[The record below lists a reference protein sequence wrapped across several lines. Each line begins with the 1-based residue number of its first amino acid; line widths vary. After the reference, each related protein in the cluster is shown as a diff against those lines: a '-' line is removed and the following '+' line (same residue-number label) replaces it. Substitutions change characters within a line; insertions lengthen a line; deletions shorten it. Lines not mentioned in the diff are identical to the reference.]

1 MNPLEEILNKL
12 EEAKLLIKD
21 SEIKEILDEI
31 SFVVD
36 LIAEEIKWKYFR
48 FWQWLEFLLFR
59 LFCPRAQE

>member
-36 LIAEEIKWKYFR
+36 LIVEEIK
-48 FWQWLEFLLFR
+48 
-59 LFCPRAQE
+59 

>member
-36 LIAEEIKWKYFR
+36 LIAEEIK
-48 FWQWLEFLLFR
+48 
-59 LFCPRAQE
+59 

>member
-1 MNPLEEILNKL
+1 MNPLEEILNKI

-36 LIAEEIKWKYFR
+36 LIAEEIK
-48 FWQWLEFLLFR
+48 
-59 LFCPRAQE
+59 

>member
-1 MNPLEEILNKL
+1 MNPLEEILSKL

-36 LIAEEIKWKYFR
+36 LIAEEIK
-48 FWQWLEFLLFR
+48 
-59 LFCPRAQE
+59 

>member
-31 SFVVD
+31 SFILD
-36 LIAEEIKWKYFR
+36 LIAEEIK
-48 FWQWLEFLLFR
+48 
-59 LFCPRAQE
+59 

>member
-12 EEAKLLIKD
+12 EEAKLLVKD

-36 LIAEEIKWKYFR
+36 LIAEEIK
-48 FWQWLEFLLFR
+48 
-59 LFCPRAQE
+59 

>member
-1 MNPLEEILNKL
+1 MNHLEEILNKL

-36 LIAEEIKWKYFR
+36 LIAEEIK
-48 FWQWLEFLLFR
+48 
-59 LFCPRAQE
+59 

>member
-31 SFVVD
+31 SFVLD
-36 LIAEEIKWKYFR
+36 LIAEEIK
-48 FWQWLEFLLFR
+48 
-59 LFCPRAQE
+59 